1 MSPLSLV
8 LPPLLA
14 LLLMRDAQWLAHLS
28 VARARTLFEPSP
40 VHGAKRKGEAKLVVS
55 LFLRGAFSLFEGA
68 SLTHKMTTV
77 SFKWAMLPSIPSSCF
92 VDYGGGLGG
101 QKGWTVT
108 G

>member
-1 MSPLSLV
+1 
-8 LPPLLA
+8 
-14 LLLMRDAQWLAHLS
+14 MRDAQWLAHLS

-55 LFLRGAFSLFEGA
+55 LLLRGAFSLFEGA

-77 SFKWAMLPSIPSSCF
+77 SFTWVMLPLQSGLKGPSIPSSCF